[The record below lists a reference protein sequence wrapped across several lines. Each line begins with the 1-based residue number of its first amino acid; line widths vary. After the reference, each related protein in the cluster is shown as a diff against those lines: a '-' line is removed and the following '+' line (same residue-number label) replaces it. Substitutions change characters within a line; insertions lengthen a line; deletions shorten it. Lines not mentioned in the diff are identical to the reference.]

1 MAIDNSLVSIIMN
14 CHNGSKYLNE
24 SIESILQQTY
34 NNWELIFYN
43 NNSSDKSEKIV
54 KNFKKIRG

>member
-1 MAIDNSLVSIIMN
+1 MN

-43 NNSSDKSEKIV
+43 NSSDKSEK
-54 KNFKKIRG
+54 NCKKF

>member
-24 SIESILQQTY
+24 SIESILNKH
-34 NNWELIFYN
+34 NNWLYFAITLQIN
-43 NNSSDKSEKIV
+43 Q
-54 KNFKKIRG
+54 KKL